1 MLGIYQA
8 VAVPCATAS
17 YVIQVAFPIEGRLE
31 DAVNS
36 TCIIKSVGG
45 LRHSLRNRSQ
55 VMSLSTDRAPQA
67 FTFKGGMLPMTVMEL
82 VSGDPE
88 QIRAQLASKL
98 SQSPAFFQH
107 TPVVLSVEK
116 LDEPHLALERICAVC
131 RGHKL
136 LPVAVRGGGDPV
148 RQSAWALGLGWFP
161 PQENRGRSLESVPP
175 VAAEPVAESAE
186 TVADSAAE
194 KAEPA
199 HASKVYRGTVRSGQ
213 QVSAPEGDL
222 VIIGAVNAGAE
233 ILAAGSVHI
242 YGALRGR
249 ALAGIHGD
257 RNASIYCKELHA
269 ELLSVAGTYKR
280 LDDID
285 NRLLGANVE
294 VVLEHDQLCI
304 ARLG

>member
-1 MLGIYQA
+1 
-8 VAVPCATAS
+8 
-17 YVIQVAFPIEGRLE
+17 
-31 DAVNS
+31 
-36 TCIIKSVGG
+36 
-45 LRHSLRNRSQ
+45 
-55 VMSLSTDRAPQA
+55 MSLSTDRASQA

-88 QIRAQLASKL
+88 QIRAQLVSKL

-161 PQENRGRSLESVPP
+161 PQENRGRTLESVPP
-175 VAAEPVAESAE
+175 VTTVEPEAKATPADEPQA
-186 TVADSAAE
+186 TVADE
-194 KAEPA
+194 KAAVVEVPA

-285 NRLLGANVE
+285 NRLLGASVE